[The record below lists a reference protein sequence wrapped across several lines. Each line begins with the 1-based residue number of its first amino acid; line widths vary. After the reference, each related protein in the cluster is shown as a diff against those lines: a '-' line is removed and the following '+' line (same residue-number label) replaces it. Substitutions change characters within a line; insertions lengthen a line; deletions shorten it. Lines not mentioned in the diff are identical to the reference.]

1 MCVVL
6 DLTCGGC
13 LRVVSPGNKDCA
25 LDTYRGHFMGGVL
38 WATEIFASHHKW
50 GFRCL
55 YRGVGGYI
63 LVGTAQ
69 CGVDKKYGVLVW
81 N

>member
-1 MCVVL
+1 
-6 DLTCGGC
+6 
-13 LRVVSPGNKDCA
+13 
-25 LDTYRGHFMGGVL
+25 MGGVL
-38 WATEIFASHHKW
+38 WATEISASHHMW

-69 CGVDKKYGVLVW
+69 CGVDKKIRGFGVELNGIMGFVV
-81 N
+81 

>member
-1 MCVVL
+1 MCVGL

-13 LRVVSPGNKDCA
+13 LRVVSSGNKDCA

-38 WATEIFASHHKW
+38 WATEIFAGHHMW

-69 CGVDKKYGVLVW
+69 CGVDKNTGFW
-81 N
+81 W